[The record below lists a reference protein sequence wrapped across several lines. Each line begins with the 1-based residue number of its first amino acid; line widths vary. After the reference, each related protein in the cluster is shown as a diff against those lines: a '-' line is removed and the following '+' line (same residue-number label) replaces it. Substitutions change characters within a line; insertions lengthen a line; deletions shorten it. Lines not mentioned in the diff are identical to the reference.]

1 MGDVFLP
8 AEQES
13 HGGDMSNHSSPVRS
27 PTETDSPVAVKLSP
41 LSLRSAAQAERE
53 DIRRLKQ
60 ECRGLSSV
68 LKVSNLQQRYGNTI
82 WQLLYFAWAA
92 TSIFCDENS
101 PTLTT
106 ANCKYSR

>member
-1 MGDVFLP
+1 MGEVFLP

-13 HGGDMSNHSSPVRS
+13 LGGGMSNHSSPVRS
-27 PTETDSPVAVKLSP
+27 PTETDSPVLVKLSP

-68 LKVSNLQQRYGNTI
+68 LKVSSLQYRYGNI
-82 WQLLYFAWAA
+82 DGNIDMAA
-92 TSIFCDENS
+92 TLFGR
-101 PTLTT
+101 LLLFF
-106 ANCKYSR
+106 A